1 MSLGRVVAFAASP
14 YSNVPVFGIRTRS
27 STVVVRLLLQYEYT
41 PVLRQGDKMKVMTTD
56 NVRSVSVIFCVTS
69 WSTPCINS
77 KKINEEPD
85 VMAKR
90 MPPKRHRC

>member
-27 STVVVRLLLQYEYT
+27 PTVVVRLLLQYEHT
-41 PVLRQGDKMKVMTTD
+41 PVLRQGYKVNVMTAD
-56 NVRSVSVIFCVTS
+56 NVQSVSVIFWVTS

-77 KKINEEPD
+77 KHFKEEPD
-85 VMAKR
+85 VMVKR